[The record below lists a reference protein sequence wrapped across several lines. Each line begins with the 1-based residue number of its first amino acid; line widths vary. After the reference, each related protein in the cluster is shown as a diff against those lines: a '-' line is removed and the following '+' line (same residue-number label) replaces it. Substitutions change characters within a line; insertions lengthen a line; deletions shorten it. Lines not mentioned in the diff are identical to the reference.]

1 MIRHREVDTSSPEGP
16 GFNFLD
22 ADLNEA
28 LRKIQ
33 DRPAQFAKRHYATDG
48 RVGLGHKQ
56 TLSPSLGDVR
66 FAPES
71 GQVGR
76 HLPWLMDNY
85 SFGRPAEIADEFE
98 LVKIE
103 LTLETA

>member
-1 MIRHREVDTSSPEGP
+1 VIRHREVDTSSPEGP

-48 RVGLGHKQ
+48 RVGLGQ
-56 TLSPSLGDVR
+56 TRSFGDVGSMSSL
-66 FAPES
+66 PES
-71 GQVGR
+71 GHG
-76 HLPWLMDNY
+76 
-85 SFGRPAEIADEFE
+85 
-98 LVKIE
+98 
-103 LTLETA
+103 